1 MDSTDSP
8 STTSP
13 AIQQYQNRATQ
24 LLESCQVFAI
34 ANDAALAD
42 AAELAKAA
50 AAGRKAV
57 VEFFAPM
64 KKAADEA
71 HRAVCER
78 ERQLLAP
85 FERAAS
91 LMRAKLGAYQD
102 ARAARLLA
110 DARADEARQRKAAA
124 DRQLDD
130 AVRLEA
136 IGRATGDP
144 AYQHQAEQVLDLPIR
159 VAVKPPAPPKVPGIS
174 FAPETSVVLEDAT
187 AFLAAVGSGA
197 CAVPPEVAERMARAA
212 EAWVRGEAQQR
223 GPAFSIDGWI
233 RQVTTA
239 TRVRP

>member
-1 MDSTDSP
+1 M
-8 STTSP
+8 TTSP

-24 LLESCQVFAI
+24 LLESCSTFAI
-34 ANDAALAD
+34 VDDAALAE
-42 AAELAKAA
+42 AGELAKAA
-50 AAGRKAV
+50 TAGRKAV

-64 KKAADEA
+64 KRAADEA

-78 ERQLLAP
+78 ERQLLVP

-110 DARADEARQRKAAA
+110 EARADEARQRKEAA
-124 DRQLDD
+124 DRQIDD

-144 AYQHQAEQVLDLPIR
+144 VYQRQAEQVLNLPVR
-159 VAVKPPAPPKVPGIS
+159 VAVKPPAPPKLAGVS
-174 FAPETSVVLEDAT
+174 FAPEVAVVLEDAA

-197 CAVPPEVAERMARAA
+197 CAVPPEVAARMAEAA
-212 EAWVRGEAQQR
+212 EAWVRGEARQR
-223 GPAFSIDGWI
+223 GPAFDVPGWI
-233 RQVTTA
+233 RQVTTG